1 MPADIITTLEQDC
14 APEVAH
20 AFLTLATDYLAAARD
35 RNTRVSTA
43 ATRAELAH
51 RFAEPLPTT
60 GRPVAEIIAR
70 LRDQVIPDCNHL
82 YHPRYAGHQVSAP
95 LPAAIWTESLT
106 AALNQSVAVWEMSPV
121 ATVLEHQV
129 IRWLCS
135 LAGFGPG
142 SGGTLTTGGTEATLT
157 ALLAARA
164 RVRPDAWTAGLSG
177 DAPVLICGE
186 HSHYAVT
193 RSAGILGLGMA
204 NVRKV
209 PSRGHSMDVAAL
221 RATLDAEPTV
231 LAIVATAGSTPTGS
245 FDDLEAIGELAAE
258 RGIWLHVDA
267 AHGGSALVSSQHRH
281 RLQGIA
287 RANSI
292 AIDPH
297 KMMLL
302 PLQAGTVL
310 VRDASDL
317 DRAFAQQAPYLFH
330 GSEDDELV
338 DLGTRSLLCS
348 RRADVFKLWVALQR
362 YGTSG
367 LGALYDHLCETTRA
381 LYDAVCHHPEFEA
394 IHEPSSNI
402 LCFRHKG
409 SDERRSAARR
419 GSAGAPLDW
428 SVEMCTADAEHQ
440 RELRERYNR
449 SGHGW
454 ITTTM
459 LDGRRV
465 LRATIMNPRTT
476 ADDVREI
483 LSGLA
488 LSRGP

>member
-1 MPADIITTLEQDC
+1 MPANIIRTLEQDC

-20 AFLTLATDYLAAARD
+20 AFLTLATDYLAASRD
-35 RNTRVSTA
+35 RNMRVSTD
-43 ATRAELAH
+43 ATRSQLAR
-51 RFAEPLPTT
+51 RFAEPLPAT
-60 GRPVAEIIAR
+60 GRSVGEIIAR

-82 YHPRYAGHQVSAP
+82 YHPRYVGHQVSAP
-95 LPAAIWTESLT
+95 LPAAIWTEALT

-129 IRWLCS
+129 IRWLCD
-135 LAGFGPG
+135 LAGFGSE

-157 ALLAARA
+157 GLLAARA
-164 RVRPDAWTAGLSG
+164 RVCPDAWTAGVP
-177 DAPVLICGE
+177 DPAPVLLCGE
-186 HSHYAVT
+186 HAHYAVT
-193 RSAGILGLGMA
+193 RTAGILGLGMS
-204 NVRKV
+204 NVRKI
-209 PSRGHSMDVAAL
+209 PSLGYSLDIAAL
-221 RATLDAEPTV
+221 RKELETVAREARAV

-245 FDDLEAIGELAAE
+245 FDNLEAIGDLAEE

-267 AHGGSALVSSQHRH
+267 AHGGAALMSTTHRR
-281 RLQGIA
+281 RLAGIEHA
-287 RANSI
+287 SSI

-317 DRAFAQQAPYLFH
+317 DHAFAQQAPYLFH

-338 DLGTRSLLCS
+338 DLGTRSLMCS

-381 LYDAVCHHPEFEA
+381 LYDAVCGHPEFEA
-394 IHEPSSNI
+394 IHEPTSNI
-402 LCFRHKG
+402 LCFRHAG
-409 SDERRSAARR
+409 SDE
-419 GSAGAPLDW
+419 
-428 SVEMCTADAEHQ
+428 HN

-476 ADDVREI
+476 ADDVRQIVE
-483 LSGLA
+483 GLA
-488 LSRGP
+488 TI

>member
-1 MPADIITTLEQDC
+1 MPADIITMLEQDC
-14 APEVAH
+14 APEVAQ
-20 AFLTLATDYLAAARD
+20 AFLTLATDYLAATRD
-35 RNTRVSTA
+35 PNMRVSTDK
-43 ATRAELAH
+43 TRGQLAQ

-60 GRPVAEIIAR
+60 GRAVDEIVAQ

-82 YHPRYAGHQVSAP
+82 YHPRYVGHQVSAP
-95 LPAAIWTESLT
+95 LPAAIWTEALT
-106 AALNQSVAVWEMSPV
+106 AALNQSLAVWEMSPV
-121 ATVLEHQV
+121 GTVVEHQV
-129 IRWLCS
+129 VRWLCG

-164 RVRPDAWTAGLSG
+164 RMCPDAWTSGLPHP
-177 DAPVLICGE
+177 APVLICGE
-186 HSHYAVT
+186 HAHYATT

-209 PSRGHSMDVAAL
+209 SSRDYSLDVTAL
-221 RATLDAEPTV
+221 RSILDEEPNIM
-231 LAIVATAGSTPTGS
+231 AIVATAGSTSTGS
-245 FDDLEAIGELAAE
+245 FDDLEAIGALAEE

-267 AHGGSALVSSQHRH
+267 AHGGAALMSAAHRH
-281 RLQGIA
+281 RLAGLE
-287 RANSI
+287 RANSV

-310 VRDASDL
+310 MRDAGDL

-348 RRADVFKLWVALQR
+348 RRADVFKVWVALQR
-362 YGTSG
+362 YGSSG
-367 LGALYDHLCETTRA
+367 IGALYDHLCETTRA
-381 LYDAVCHHPEFEA
+381 LYDAVCRHPTFEA

-402 LCFRHKG
+402 LCFRHEG
-409 SDERRSAARR
+409 SDE
-419 GSAGAPLDW
+419 LN
-428 SVEMCTADAEHQ
+428 

-476 ADDVREI
+476 AADVREI
-483 LSGLA
+483 LERVSDQ
-488 LSRGP
+488 S

>member
-35 RNTRVSTA
+35 RNTRVSTD
-43 ATRAELAH
+43 ATRAELAR
-51 RFAEPLPTT
+51 RFAEPLPAT

-95 LPAAIWTESLT
+95 LPVAIWTESLT

-177 DAPVLICGE
+177 DAPILICGE

-193 RSAGILGLGMA
+193 RSAGILGLGM
-204 NVRKV
+204 NRVMKI
-209 PSRGHSMDVAAL
+209 PSENHRMSIAAL
-221 RATLDAEPTV
+221 RTALDTVAREARTV

-267 AHGGSALVSSQHRH
+267 AHGGSALVSAQHRH

-310 VRDASDL
+310 VRDAGDL

-348 RRADVFKLWVALQR
+348 RRADVFKLW
-362 YGTSG
+362 
-367 LGALYDHLCETTRA
+367 
-381 LYDAVCHHPEFEA
+381 
-394 IHEPSSNI
+394 
-402 LCFRHKG
+402 
-409 SDERRSAARR
+409 
-419 GSAGAPLDW
+419 
-428 SVEMCTADAEHQ
+428 
-440 RELRERYNR
+440 
-449 SGHGW
+449 
-454 ITTTM
+454 
-459 LDGRRV
+459 
-465 LRATIMNPRTT
+465 
-476 ADDVREI
+476 
-483 LSGLA
+483 
-488 LSRGP
+488 

>member
-1 MPADIITTLEQDC
+1 MPADIITLIEQDC
-14 APEVAH
+14 APEVAQ
-20 AFLTLATDYLAAARD
+20 AFLTLATDYLAATRD
-35 RNTRVSTA
+35 RNMRVSTDQ
-43 ATRAELAH
+43 TRSQLAH
-51 RFAEPLPTT
+51 RFAEPLPTS
-60 GRPVAEIIAR
+60 GRPVDEIVAR

-82 YHPRYAGHQVSAP
+82 YHPRYVGHQVSAP
-95 LPAAIWTESLT
+95 LPAAIWTEALT
-106 AALNQSVAVWEMSPV
+106 AALNQSLAVWEMSPV
-121 ATVLEHQV
+121 ATVIEHQV
-129 IRWLCS
+129 VHWLCN
-135 LAGFGPG
+135 LAGFPAG

-157 ALLAARA
+157 GLLAARA
-164 RVRPDAWTAGLSG
+164 RHCPDSWTSGLPHP
-177 DAPVLICGE
+177 APVLICGE
-186 HSHYAVT
+186 HAHYATT

-204 NVRKV
+204 NVRKI
-209 PSRGHSMDVAAL
+209 PSRGHAMDVGAL
-221 RATLDAEPTV
+221 RIMLDTEPNV
-231 LAIVATAGSTPTGS
+231 MAIVATAGSTSTGS
-245 FDDLEAIGELAAE
+245 FDDLEAIGTLAQE

-267 AHGGSALVSSQHRH
+267 AHGGAALMSNTHRH
-281 RLQGIA
+281 RLAGLE
-287 RANSI
+287 RANSV

-310 VRDASDL
+310 VRDVRDL

-362 YGTSG
+362 YGSTGIGS
-367 LGALYDHLCETTRA
+367 LYDHLCETTRA
-381 LYDAVCHHPEFEA
+381 LYDAVCRHSKFEA

-402 LCFRHKG
+402 LCFRHAG
-409 SDERRSAARR
+409 SDE
-419 GSAGAPLDW
+419 DN
-428 SVEMCTADAEHQ
+428 

-454 ITTTM
+454 VTTTM

-476 ADDVREI
+476 GDDVREI
-483 LSGLA
+483 LDRVDAYS
-488 LSRGP
+488 

>member
-1 MPADIITTLEQDC
+1 MPADILTTLEQDC

-20 AFLTLATDYLAAARD
+20 AFLTLATDYLAASRD
-35 RNTRVSTA
+35 RNSRVSTD
-43 ATRAELAH
+43 ATRAQLAH
-51 RFAEPLPTT
+51 RFAEPLPAT
-60 GRPVAEIIAR
+60 GRPVAEIIER

-82 YHPRYAGHQVSAP
+82 YHPRYVGHQVSAP
-95 LPAAIWTESLT
+95 LPAAIWTEALT
-106 AALNQSVAVWEMSPV
+106 AALNQSLAVWEMSPV
-121 ATVLEHQV
+121 ATVIEHQV
-129 IRWLCS
+129 IRWLCD
-135 LAGFGPG
+135 LAGFGAG

-164 RVRPDAWTAGLSG
+164 RVCPDAWASG
-177 DAPVLICGE
+177 VPDPAPVLLCGE
-186 HSHYAVT
+186 HAHYAAT
-193 RSAGILGLGMA
+193 RSAGILGLGM
-204 NVRKV
+204 NRVLRI
-209 PSRGHSMDVAAL
+209 PSRNYAMDISAL
-221 RATLDAEPTV
+221 RAALDTVAREARAV
-231 LAIVATAGSTPTGS
+231 LAIIATAGSTPTGS

-258 RGIWLHVDA
+258 RSIWLHVDA
-267 AHGGSALVSSQHRH
+267 AHGGSALVSPQHRH
-281 RLQGIA
+281 RLAGIE
-287 RANSI
+287 RADSI

-310 VRDASDL
+310 VRDRADL

-330 GSEDDELV
+330 GSDDDELV

-348 RRADVFKLWVALQR
+348 RRADVFKLWVAVQR

-381 LYDAVCHHPEFEA
+381 LYDAVCHHPKFEA

-402 LCFRHKG
+402 LCFRHEG
-409 SDERRSAARR
+409 SDE
-419 GSAGAPLDW
+419 
-428 SVEMCTADAEHQ
+428 Q
-440 RELRERYNR
+440 NRERRERYNR

-476 ADDVREI
+476 ADDVRQI
-483 LSGLA
+483 LAGLA
-488 LSRGP
+488 SA

>member
-1 MPADIITTLEQDC
+1 MPADILTTLEQDC
-14 APEVAH
+14 APEVAQ
-20 AFLTLATDYLAAARD
+20 AFLMLATDYLAASRD
-35 RNTRVSTA
+35 RNMRVSTNT
-43 ATRAELAH
+43 TRAQLAH
-51 RFAEPLPTT
+51 RFAEPLPAT

-95 LPAAIWTESLT
+95 LPVAIWTEALT
-106 AALNQSVAVWEMSPV
+106 AALNQSLAVWEMSPV
-121 ATVLEHQV
+121 GTVLEHQV
-129 IRWLCS
+129 IRWLCG
-135 LAGFGPG
+135 LVGFGAE
-142 SGGTLTTGGTEATLT
+142 SSGTLTTGGTEATLT

-164 RVRPDAWTAGLSG
+164 RACPDAWTSG
-177 DAPVLICGE
+177 VPDPAPVLLCGE
-186 HSHYAVT
+186 HAHYAVT
-193 RSAGILGLGMA
+193 RSAGILGLGMS

-209 PSRGHSMDVAAL
+209 PSRAHALDVSAL
-221 RATLDAEPTV
+221 RAMLDKEPRIM
-231 LAIVATAGSTPTGS
+231 AIVATAGSTPTGS
-245 FDDLEAIGELAAE
+245 FDDLEAIGELAEE

-267 AHGGSALVSSQHRH
+267 AHGGAALMSATHRR
-281 RLQGIA
+281 RLAGIE
-287 RANSI
+287 RASSI

-330 GSEDDELV
+330 GREDDELV

-362 YGTSG
+362 YGASG
-367 LGALYDHLCETTRA
+367 IGALYDHLCETTRA
-381 LYDAVCHHPEFEA
+381 LHDAVCRHPDFEA
-394 IHEPSSNI
+394 INEPTSNI
-402 LCFRHKG
+402 LCFRRTG
-409 SDERRSAARR
+409 SDE
-419 GSAGAPLDW
+419 DN
-428 SVEMCTADAEHQ
+428 

-476 ADDVREI
+476 VADVQQIVEA
-483 LSGLA
+483 LA
-488 LSRGP
+488 T

>member
-1 MPADIITTLEQDC
+1 MPADILAILEQDC
-14 APEVAH
+14 APDVAH
-20 AFLTLATDYLAAARD
+20 AFLTLATDYLAATGD
-35 RNTRVSTA
+35 RNMRVSTD
-43 ATRAELAH
+43 ATRGQIAH

-60 GRPVAEIIAR
+60 GRPVAEIVAR

-82 YHPRYAGHQVSAP
+82 YHPRYVGHQVSAP
-95 LPAAIWTESLT
+95 LPAAIWTEALT
-106 AALNQSVAVWEMSPV
+106 AALNQSIAVWEMSPV
-121 ATVLEHQV
+121 GTVLEHQV
-129 IRWLCS
+129 VRWLCD
-135 LAGFGPG
+135 LAGFGAG

-164 RVRPDAWTAGLSG
+164 RACPDAWTSGLPHP
-177 DAPVLICGE
+177 APVLICGE
-186 HSHYAVT
+186 HAHYATT

-204 NVRKV
+204 NVRKI
-209 PSRGHSMDVAAL
+209 PSRQHAMDITAL
-221 RATLDAEPTV
+221 RAMIDQEPNV
-231 LAIVATAGSTPTGS
+231 MAIVATAGSTATGS
-245 FDDLEAIGELAAE
+245 FDDLEAIGELADE
-258 RGIWLHVDA
+258 RGIWFHIDA
-267 AHGGSALVSSQHRH
+267 AHGGAALMSPAHRH
-281 RLQGIA
+281 WLAGIE
-287 RANSI
+287 RANSV

-310 VRDASDL
+310 VRDAKDL

-330 GSEDDELV
+330 ASADDELV

-367 LGALYDHLCETTRA
+367 VGALYDHLCDTTRA
-381 LYDAVCHHPEFEA
+381 MYDAVCRHPEFEA
-394 IHEPSSNI
+394 IHEPSCNI
-402 LCFRHKG
+402 VCFRHNG
-409 SDERRSAARR
+409 SDE
-419 GSAGAPLDW
+419 
-428 SVEMCTADAEHQ
+428 HN

-476 ADDVREI
+476 ADDVRAI
-483 LSGLA
+483 VDGIASA
-488 LSRGP
+488 

>member
-1 MPADIITTLEQDC
+1 MPANILTTLEQDC
-14 APEVAH
+14 APEVAR
-20 AFLTLATDYLAAARD
+20 AFLSLATDYLAATRD
-35 RNTRVSTA
+35 RNMRVSTD
-43 ATRAELAH
+43 ATRGQLAH
-51 RFAEPLPTT
+51 RFAEPLPTAS
-60 GRPVAEIIAR
+60 RPVAEIVAR

-82 YHPRYAGHQVSAP
+82 YHPRYVGHQVSAP
-95 LPAAIWTESLT
+95 LPVAIWTEALT
-106 AALNQSVAVWEMSPV
+106 AALNQSLAVWEMSPV

-129 IRWLCS
+129 VRWLCE
-135 LAGFGPG
+135 LAGFGPDT
-142 SGGTLTTGGTEATLT
+142 GGTLTTGGTEATLT

-164 RVRPDAWTAGLSG
+164 RVCPDAWTAGLPHP
-177 DAPVLICGE
+177 APVLVCGE
-186 HSHYAVT
+186 HAHYATT

-204 NVRKV
+204 NVRKI
-209 PSRGHSMDVAAL
+209 PSVGHRMSTSAL
-221 RATLDAEPTV
+221 RAVLDQERSV
-231 LAIVATAGSTPTGS
+231 MAIVATAGSTPTGS
-245 FDDLEAIGELAAE
+245 FDDLEAIGALAEE

-267 AHGGSALVSSQHRH
+267 AHGGAALMSATHRH
-281 RLQGIA
+281 RLAGIE
-287 RANSI
+287 RANSV

-302 PLQAGTVL
+302 PLQAGTLL
-310 VRDASDL
+310 VRDAGDL

-330 GSEDDELV
+330 GSEDDALV

-367 LGALYDHLCETTRA
+367 LGALYDHLCETTRS
-381 LYDAVCHHPEFEA
+381 LYEAVCRHPDFEA
-394 IHEPSSNI
+394 IHEPSGNI
-402 LCFRHKG
+402 LCFRHAG
-409 SDERRSAARR
+409 SDE
-419 GSAGAPLDW
+419 
-428 SVEMCTADAEHQ
+428 HN

-483 LSGLA
+483 VNA
-488 LSRGP
+488 IATA